1 MEVLGKIKD
10 TLKSI
15 LEWTLCIFLFSLFL
29 DFLSVRG
36 GITKLHKLGTSAG
49 HIVKGLIVVVKGL
62 IVVVKGLI
70 DVLIDKDGREERFA
84 PFQHFEKFRRLLFGK
99 LDIKYLFPIYVIGG
113 IFLFLGIIYP
123 VIDFNE
129 YDSFTLNG
137 IEYKRPSSEEF
148 ESEEMYD
155 SMLSEFLET
164 QEKYFDVNNVSF
176 YGRNKSLFP
185 MLIGLM
191 SLGLSI
197 SFAYWDY
204 WRIKNG

>member
-1 MEVLGKIKD
+1 ME

-15 LEWTLCIFLFSLFL
+15 LEWTLFIFLLSLLL
-29 DFLSVRG
+29 DYSSGVTGGIG

-49 HIVKGLIVVVKGL
+49 YI
-62 IVVVKGLI
+62 VKGLI

-99 LDIKYLFPIYVIGG
+99 LDIKYLFPIYVLGG
-113 IFLFLGIIYP
+113 SFLFLAIMSPVIDS

-176 YGRNKSLFP
+176 YGRNKHLFFMPIILMIFGLNISL
-185 MLIGLM
+185 
-191 SLGLSI
+191 
-197 SFAYWDY
+197 AYWDY
-204 WRIKNG
+204 CNWHKEETPTSSGN

>member
-15 LEWTLCIFLFSLFL
+15 LEWTLFIFLLSLLL
-29 DFLSVRG
+29 DYLREETRK
-36 GITKLHKLGTSAG
+36 TKLHKLGTSAG
-49 HIVKGLIVVVKGL
+49 YIVKGLIGL
-62 IVVVKGLI
+62 VKGLI

-129 YDSFTLNG
+129 YDSFTLNV

-176 YGRNKSLFP
+176 YGRNKHLFFMP
-185 MLIGLM
+185 IYLM
-191 SLGLSI
+191 SFGLSI
-197 SFAYWDY
+197 SLAYWDHY
-204 WRIKNG
+204 NWHKGTPMA

>member
-15 LEWTLCIFLFSLFL
+15 LEWTLFIFLLSLLL
-29 DFLSVRG
+29 DYLIG
-36 GITKLHKLGTSAG
+36 GNWKLHKLGTSAG
-49 HIVKGLIVVVKGL
+49 YI
-62 IVVVKGLI
+62 VKGLI

-197 SFAYWDY
+197 GFAYWDY

>member
-15 LEWTLCIFLFSLFL
+15 LEWTLFIFLLSLLL
-29 DFLSVRG
+29 DYSIG
-36 GITKLHKLGTSAG
+36 GNWKLHKLGTSAG
-49 HIVKGLIVVVKGL
+49 YIVKGLIGLVKGL
-62 IVVVKGLI
+62 T

-148 ESEEMYD
+148 ESEETYD
-155 SMLSEFLET
+155 SMLSEFLEM

-197 SFAYWDY
+197 GFAYWDY

>member
-1 MEVLGKIKD
+1 METPKVIFEW
-10 TLKSI
+10 I
-15 LEWTLCIFLFSLFL
+15 LFVVFVFLWMDLREAISTGNFKGF
-29 DFLSVRG
+29 
-36 GITKLHKLGTSAG
+36 
-49 HIVKGLIVVVKGL
+49 GLIHVKRFR
-62 IVVVKGLI
+62 
-70 DVLIDKDGREERFA
+70 DVLIDKDGREKRFA

-123 VIDFNE
+123 VINFNE

-191 SLGLSI
+191 SLG
-197 SFAYWDY
+197 FAYWDY

>member
-15 LEWTLCIFLFSLFL
+15 LEWTLFIFLLSLLL
-29 DFLSVRG
+29 DYLREG
-36 GITKLHKLGTSAG
+36 TRKTKLHKLGTSAG
-49 HIVKGLIVVVKGL
+49 YIVKGLIGLVKGL
-62 IVVVKGLI
+62 T

-113 IFLFLGIIYP
+113 IFLFLRIIYP
-123 VIDFNE
+123 VIDSVIDFNE

-197 SFAYWDY
+197 GFAYWDY

>member
-1 MEVLGKIKD
+1 METPKVIFEW
-10 TLKSI
+10 I
-15 LEWTLCIFLFSLFL
+15 LFVVFVFLWMDLREAISTGNFKGF
-29 DFLSVRG
+29 
-36 GITKLHKLGTSAG
+36 
-49 HIVKGLIVVVKGL
+49 GLIHVKRFR
-62 IVVVKGLI
+62 

-84 PFQHFEKFRRLLFGK
+84 PFQHFEKFCRLLFGK

-113 IFLFLGIIYP
+113 IFLFLGIIYL

-191 SLGLSI
+191 SLG
-197 SFAYWDY
+197 FAYWDY

>member
-15 LEWTLCIFLFSLFL
+15 LEWTLFIFLLSLLL
-29 DFLSVRG
+29 DYLREG
-36 GITKLHKLGTSAG
+36 NRKTKLHKLGTSAG
-49 HIVKGLIVVVKGL
+49 YIVKGLT
-62 IVVVKGLI
+62 

-137 IEYKRPSSEEF
+137 IEYKRPSSDEF
-148 ESEEMYD
+148 ESEETYD

-176 YGRNKSLFP
+176 YGRNKSLFL

-197 SFAYWDY
+197 GFAYWDY

>member
-15 LEWTLCIFLFSLFL
+15 LEWTLFIFLLSLLL
-29 DFLSVRG
+29 DFK

-49 HIVKGLIVVVKGL
+49 YIVKGLIGL
-62 IVVVKGLI
+62 VKGLI

-137 IEYKRPSSEEF
+137 IEYKRPSSEDF

-197 SFAYWDY
+197 GFAYWDY

>member
-15 LEWTLCIFLFSLFL
+15 LEWTLFIFLLSLLL
-29 DFLSVRG
+29 DYLREG
-36 GITKLHKLGTSAG
+36 TRKTKLHKLGTSAG
-49 HIVKGLIVVVKGL
+49 YIVKGLIGL
-62 IVVVKGLI
+62 VKGLI

-137 IEYKRPSSEEF
+137 IEYKRPSSDEF
-148 ESEEMYD
+148 ESEETYD
-155 SMLSEFLET
+155 SMLSEFLEM

-176 YGRNKSLFP
+176 YGRNKSLFL

-197 SFAYWDY
+197 GFAYWDY

>member
-15 LEWTLCIFLFSLFL
+15 LEWTLFIFLLSLLL
-29 DFLSVRG
+29 DYLREG
-36 GITKLHKLGTSAG
+36 NRKTKLHKLGTSAG
-49 HIVKGLIVVVKGL
+49 YIVKGLIGLVKGL
-62 IVVVKGLI
+62 T

-176 YGRNKSLFP
+176 YGRNKHLFSMPIVLMIFGFYISL
-185 MLIGLM
+185 
-191 SLGLSI
+191 
-197 SFAYWDY
+197 AYWDY
-204 WRIKNG
+204 CDWHKGTPMA

>member
-15 LEWTLCIFLFSLFL
+15 LEWTLFIFLLSLLL
-29 DFLSVRG
+29 DYSSGVTG

-49 HIVKGLIVVVKGL
+49 YI
-62 IVVVKGLI
+62 VKGLI

-176 YGRNKSLFP
+176 YGRNKHLFFMPISLMIF
-185 MLIGLM
+185 GLNI
-191 SLGLSI
+191 SL
-197 SFAYWDY
+197 AYWDY
-204 WRIKNG
+204 CNWHKEETPTSSGN

>member
-15 LEWTLCIFLFSLFL
+15 LEWTLCIFLFSLFM
-29 DFLSVRG
+29 DFLSG

-49 HIVKGLIVVVKGL
+49 HIVKGLIG
-62 IVVVKGLI
+62 VVKGLI

-113 IFLFLGIIYP
+113 IFLFLGIIYL

-137 IEYKRPSSEEF
+137 IEYKRPSSDEF
-148 ESEEMYD
+148 ESEETYD
-155 SMLSEFLET
+155 SMLSEFLEM

-176 YGRNKSLFP
+176 YGRNKSLFL

-197 SFAYWDY
+197 GFAYWDY

>member
-29 DFLSVRG
+29 DYLSGVTG

-49 HIVKGLIVVVKGL
+49 YI
-62 IVVVKGLI
+62 VKGLI

-148 ESEEMYD
+148 ESEETYD
-155 SMLSEFLET
+155 SMLSEFLEM

-176 YGRNKSLFP
+176 YGRNKSLFL

-197 SFAYWDY
+197 GFAYWDY

>member
-15 LEWTLCIFLFSLFL
+15 LEWTLFIFLLSLLL
-29 DFLSVRG
+29 DFQ

-49 HIVKGLIVVVKGL
+49 YIVKGLIGLVKGL
-62 IVVVKGLI
+62 T

-99 LDIKYLFPIYVIGG
+99 LDTKYIFPIYVIGG

-137 IEYKRPSSEEF
+137 IEYKRPSSDEF
-148 ESEEMYD
+148 ESEETYD
-155 SMLSEFLET
+155 SMLSEFLEM

-176 YGRNKSLFP
+176 YGRNKSLFL

-197 SFAYWDY
+197 GFAYWDY

>member
-10 TLKSI
+10 TLKSL
-15 LEWTLCIFLFSLFL
+15 LEWTLFIFLLSLFL
-29 DFLSVRG
+29 DYSLG
-36 GITKLHKLGTSAG
+36 GTRKLHKLGTSAG
-49 HIVKGLIVVVKGL
+49 YIVKGLIGL
-62 IVVVKGLI
+62 VKGLI

-137 IEYKRPSSEEF
+137 IEYKRPSSDEF
-148 ESEEMYD
+148 ESEETYD
-155 SMLSEFLET
+155 SMLSEFLEM

-176 YGRNKSLFP
+176 YGRNKSLFL

-197 SFAYWDY
+197 GFAYWDY

>member
-15 LEWTLCIFLFSLFL
+15 LEWTLFIFLLSLLL
-29 DFLSVRG
+29 DYLREG
-36 GITKLHKLGTSAG
+36 TRKTKLHKLGTSAG
-49 HIVKGLIVVVKGL
+49 YIVKGLIGLVKGL
-62 IVVVKGLI
+62 T

-123 VIDFNE
+123 VIDSVIDFNE

-148 ESEEMYD
+148 ESEETYD

>member
-29 DFLSVRG
+29 DYLSGVTG

-49 HIVKGLIVVVKGL
+49 HIVKGLIGIVKGL
-62 IVVVKGLI
+62 IG
-70 DVLIDKDGREERFA
+70 VLIDKDGREERFA

-123 VIDFNE
+123 VINFNE

-191 SLGLSI
+191 SLG
-197 SFAYWDY
+197 FAYWDY

>member
-29 DFLSVRG
+29 DYLSGVTG

-49 HIVKGLIVVVKGL
+49 YIVKGLIGL
-62 IVVVKGLI
+62 VKGLI

-191 SLGLSI
+191 SIG
-197 SFAYWDY
+197 FAYWDY

>member
-15 LEWTLCIFLFSLFL
+15 LEWTLFIFLFSLFL
-29 DFLSVRG
+29 DYLSGVTG

-49 HIVKGLIVVVKGL
+49 HI
-62 IVVVKGLI
+62 VKGLI

-176 YGRNKSLFP
+176 YGRNKSLFL

-191 SLGLSI
+191 S
-197 SFAYWDY
+197 
-204 WRIKNG
+204 

>member
-10 TLKSI
+10 TLKSL
-15 LEWTLCIFLFSLFL
+15 LEWTLFIFLLSLFL
-29 DFLSVRG
+29 DYLLG
-36 GITKLHKLGTSAG
+36 GIRKLHKLGTSAG
-49 HIVKGLIVVVKGL
+49 YIVKGLIGLVKGL
-62 IVVVKGLI
+62 T

-113 IFLFLGIIYP
+113 TFLFLGIIYP
-123 VIDFNE
+123 VIDSVIDFNE

-197 SFAYWDY
+197 GFAYWDY

>member
-15 LEWTLCIFLFSLFL
+15 LEWTLFIFLLSLLL
-29 DFLSVRG
+29 DYSSGVTG
-36 GITKLHKLGTSAG
+36 GIRKLHKLGTSAG
-49 HIVKGLIVVVKGL
+49 YI
-62 IVVVKGLI
+62 VKGLI

-123 VIDFNE
+123 VIDSVIDFNE

-176 YGRNKSLFP
+176 YGRNKSLFL

-197 SFAYWDY
+197 GFAYWDY

>member
-10 TLKSI
+10 TLNSI
-15 LEWTLCIFLFSLFL
+15 LGWTLFIFLLSLLL
-29 DFLSVRG
+29 DYLIG
-36 GITKLHKLGTSAG
+36 GNWKLHKLGTSAG
-49 HIVKGLIVVVKGL
+49 YIVKGLIGL
-62 IVVVKGLI
+62 VKGLI

-84 PFQHFEKFRRLLFGK
+84 PFQHFEKFRRLLFAK

-155 SMLSEFLET
+155 STLSEFLET

-176 YGRNKSLFP
+176 YGRNKDSIPIIIVLLGF
-185 MLIGLM
+185 GLVLRGFYLDNIDKM
-191 SLGLSI
+191 GTSGDDNHP
-197 SFAYWDY
+197 A
-204 WRIKNG
+204 

>member
-29 DFLSVRG
+29 DYLSGVTG

-49 HIVKGLIVVVKGL
+49 HIVKGLIGIVKGL
-62 IVVVKGLI
+62 IG
-70 DVLIDKDGREERFA
+70 VLIDKDGREERFA

-113 IFLFLGIIYP
+113 IFLFLGIIYL

-191 SLGLSI
+191 SLG
-197 SFAYWDY
+197 FAYWDY

>member
-15 LEWTLCIFLFSLFL
+15 LEWTLFIFLLSLFL
-29 DFLSVRG
+29 DYLREGSRK
-36 GITKLHKLGTSAG
+36 TKLHKLGTSAG
-49 HIVKGLIVVVKGL
+49 HIVKGLIGIVKGL
-62 IVVVKGLI
+62 IGVVKGLI

-148 ESEEMYD
+148 ESEEMYN

-176 YGRNKSLFP
+176 YGRNKSFFP

-197 SFAYWDY
+197 GFAYWDY

>member
-29 DFLSVRG
+29 DYLSGVTG
-36 GITKLHKLGTSAG
+36 GTTKLHKLGTSAG
-49 HIVKGLIVVVKGL
+49 HIVKGLIGIVKGL
-62 IVVVKGLI
+62 IGVVKGLI

-137 IEYKRPSSEEF
+137 IEYKRPSSEDF

-191 SLGLSI
+191 SLG
-197 SFAYWDY
+197 FAYWDY

>member
-15 LEWTLCIFLFSLFL
+15 LEWTLFIFLFSLFL
-29 DFLSVRG
+29 DYLSGVTG

-49 HIVKGLIVVVKGL
+49 YIVKGLIGL
-62 IVVVKGLI
+62 VKGLI

-176 YGRNKSLFP
+176 YGRNKSLFL

-197 SFAYWDY
+197 GFAYWDY

>member
-10 TLKSI
+10 SLKSI
-15 LEWTLCIFLFSLFL
+15 LEWTLLIFLLSLLL
-29 DFLSVRG
+29 DFK

-49 HIVKGLIVVVKGL
+49 YI
-62 IVVVKGLI
+62 VKGLI

-84 PFQHFEKFRRLLFGK
+84 PFQHFEKFSRLLFGK

-148 ESEEMYD
+148 ESEETYD
-155 SMLSEFLET
+155 SMLSEFLEM

-176 YGRNKSLFP
+176 YGRNKSLFL

-191 SLGLSI
+191 SIG
-197 SFAYWDY
+197 FAYWDY

>member
-15 LEWTLCIFLFSLFL
+15 LEWTLFIFLLSLLL
-29 DFLSVRG
+29 DYSSGVTG

-49 HIVKGLIVVVKGL
+49 YIVKGLIG
-62 IVVVKGLI
+62 VVKGLI

-137 IEYKRPSSEEF
+137 IEYKRPSSDEF
-148 ESEEMYD
+148 ESEETYD
-155 SMLSEFLET
+155 SMLSEFLEM

-176 YGRNKSLFP
+176 YGRNKSLFL

-197 SFAYWDY
+197 GFAYWDY

>member
-1 MEVLGKIKD
+1 M
-10 TLKSI
+10 
-15 LEWTLCIFLFSLFL
+15 L
-29 DFLSVRG
+29 DYLREG
-36 GITKLHKLGTSAG
+36 TRKTKLHKLGTSAG
-49 HIVKGLIVVVKGL
+49 YIVKGLIGL
-62 IVVVKGLI
+62 VKGLI

-176 YGRNKSLFP
+176 YGRNKHLFFMP
-185 MLIGLM
+185 IVLM
-191 SLGLSI
+191 SFGLSI

-204 WRIKNG
+204 YNWHEKETPTSSGN

>member
-15 LEWTLCIFLFSLFL
+15 LEWTLFIFLFSLFL
-29 DFLSVRG
+29 DFK
-36 GITKLHKLGTSAG
+36 GIPKLHKLGTTAG
-49 HIVKGLIVVVKGL
+49 YIVKGLIGL
-62 IVVVKGLI
+62 VKGLI

-84 PFQHFEKFRRLLFGK
+84 PFQHFEKFRRLLFSK

-197 SFAYWDY
+197 GFAYWDY
-204 WRIKNG
+204 RRIKNG

>member
-10 TLKSI
+10 TLKSL
-15 LEWTLCIFLFSLFL
+15 LEWTLFIFLLSLFL
-29 DFLSVRG
+29 DYLLG
-36 GITKLHKLGTSAG
+36 GTRKLHKLGTSAG
-49 HIVKGLIVVVKGL
+49 YIVKGLT
-62 IVVVKGLI
+62 

-113 IFLFLGIIYP
+113 SFLFAAIMSP
-123 VIDFNE
+123 VIDFIDFHE

-176 YGRNKSLFP
+176 YGRNKSLFL

-197 SFAYWDY
+197 GFAYWDY

>member
-29 DFLSVRG
+29 DYLSGVTE

-49 HIVKGLIVVVKGL
+49 YIVKGLIGL
-62 IVVVKGLI
+62 VKGLI

-191 SLGLSI
+191 SIG
-197 SFAYWDY
+197 FAYWDY

>member
-1 MEVLGKIKD
+1 MSPV
-10 TLKSI
+10 
-15 LEWTLCIFLFSLFL
+15 
-29 DFLSVRG
+29 
-36 GITKLHKLGTSAG
+36 
-49 HIVKGLIVVVKGL
+49 
-62 IVVVKGLI
+62 I
-70 DVLIDKDGREERFA
+70 DS
-84 PFQHFEKFRRLLFGK
+84 
-99 LDIKYLFPIYVIGG
+99 
-113 IFLFLGIIYP
+113 

-148 ESEEMYD
+148 ESEETYD
-155 SMLSEFLET
+155 SMLSEFLEM

-176 YGRNKSLFP
+176 YGRNKSLFL

-197 SFAYWDY
+197 GFAYWDY